1 MSGGTKLDVK
11 ALWQRPEWR
20 FLILFL
26 LILTVSFTVIAL
38 QPVNDA
44 VVDPYTG
51 FIARMS
57 GAVLRLFGEDITVA
71 GCDLRSPRFSVTIY
85 NGCNGLITSLIF
97 ISGVLAFPA
106 SLRAKAIGAVG
117 GLLAIQLINL
127 VRIVSLFYIGVYF
140 PQYFSQSHI
149 FVWQSIVILAGV
161 TLWIVWAH
169 NAASPSRDPVE

>member
-1 MSGGTKLDVK
+1 MTRRTKLDVRT
-11 ALWQRPEWR
+11 LWQRQEWR

-26 LILTVSFTVIAL
+26 LILTISFTVIAL
-38 QPVNDA
+38 RPVNDA

-51 FIARMS
+51 VIARMS
-57 GAVLRLFGEDITVA
+57 GAVLRLFGQDITVV

-106 SLRAKAIGAVG
+106 GWRAKAIGTVG

-127 VRIVSLFYIGVYF
+127 VRIVSLYYIGVYF
-140 PQYFSQSHI
+140 PEYFNQSHI
-149 FVWQSIVILAGV
+149 FVWQSVVILAGV

-169 NAASPSRDPVE
+169 HAAAPIHDPGE